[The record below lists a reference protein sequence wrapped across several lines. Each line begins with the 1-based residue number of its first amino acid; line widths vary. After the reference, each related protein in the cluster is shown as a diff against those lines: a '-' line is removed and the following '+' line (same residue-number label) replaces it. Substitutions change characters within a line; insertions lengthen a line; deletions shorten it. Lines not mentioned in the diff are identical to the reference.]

1 MLKKKIFI
9 ITGEASGDLLAYKVI
24 KNLDLKKYDVRG
36 IIGENLKKLKI
47 KKFFYN
53 SRITF
58 FGIKDV
64 LLNIFY
70 IKKK

>member
-24 KNLDLKKYDVRG
+24 KNLDFKKYDVRG

-53 SRITF
+53 SRIAF

-64 LLNIFY
+64 LLNIFF